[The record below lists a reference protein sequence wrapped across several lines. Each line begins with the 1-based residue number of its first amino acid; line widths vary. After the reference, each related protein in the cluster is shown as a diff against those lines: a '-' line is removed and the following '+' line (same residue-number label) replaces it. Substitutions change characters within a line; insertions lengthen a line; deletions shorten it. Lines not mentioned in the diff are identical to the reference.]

1 MVPAASPR
9 LQLETLFV
17 LNGVGRIV
25 STREPQPT
33 PGPAFILIRGA
44 SACAWGIRRDVP
56 DHVAE
61 ELDQLA
67 AQEPALGSSWR
78 QPPLHAERYRGML
91 GGSRVRSG
99 PAFEFPDW
107 FRTPAPASA
116 PDDGVM
122 SVDDEARLARHFSGW
137 VAGEISAGR
146 SPVMAV
152 AEDAHPVSVCFSA
165 RRSAVAAEAG
175 VETAAAF
182 RGRGHAP
189 RVTAAWAN
197 AVRGIGLVPLYSTDW
212 ENGPSLAVARK
223 LELIPFAIDWSI
235 E

>member
-44 SACAWGIRRDVP
+44 SACGWAIRRDVS
-56 DHVAE
+56 DRVAD

-67 AQEPALGSSWR
+67 AREPALGSSWR
-78 QPPLHAERYRGML
+78 QPPVHVRRYRELL
-91 GGSRVRSG
+91 GAGRVRWG
-99 PAFEFPDW
+99 PAFAFSDRL
-107 FRTPAPASA
+107 RTPAPA
-116 PDDGVM
+116 PDDGVT

-223 LELIPFAIDWSI
+223 LELIPFATDWSI